1 MNKKGPRVPRAASGG
16 AGLRPAGAAA
26 GEGRATLR
34 VRAPATTANLGP
46 GFDCAAAA
54 LDLWNELVVTEGGE
68 PEREHLGVRAFSLLA
83 DPSGLDFEFTI
94 RIPRERG
101 LGSSASII
109 ALGLAAASDGP
120 IDAERLLSLGLP
132 LEGHAD
138 NLAAALA
145 GGVCLTW
152 EGRIARVADTLP
164 FTPIAVVP
172 ESRVL
177 TAEARAS
184 LPEQIPHR
192 VGAVTATR
200 AALLGAGIAKQDPEL
215 FVAALQDEL
224 HEPYR
229 AANAPVLEDV
239 RAELP
244 TGAVGATI
252 SGSGPTV
259 IVWAHNHQVDA
270 CTHELRAQFSDA
282 EVMPLRVSPAGVQRG

>member
-1 MNKKGPRVPRAASGG
+1 MTEPV
-16 AGLRPAGAAA
+16 
-26 GEGRATLR
+26 R
-34 VRAPATTANLGP
+34 VRAPATTANIGP

-54 LDLWNELVVTEGGE
+54 FDLWNELSVSDGGE
-68 PEREHLGVRAFSLLA
+68 ADRDHLGVRAFSLLA
-83 DPSGLDFEFTI
+83 DPSGFGFDFTV

-109 ALGLAAASDGP
+109 ALGLAAAMVIRGEQLDP
-120 IDAERLLSLGLP
+120 ERMLALGLP

-152 EGRIARVADTLP
+152 DGRIARVADALP
-164 FTPIAVVP
+164 ATPIAVVP

-184 LPEQIPHR
+184 LPGHVTHR
-192 VGAVTATR
+192 AAAVTAAH
-200 AALLGAGIAKQDPEL
+200 AALLGAAIAARDANL
-215 FVAALQDEL
+215 FAASLHDEL

-229 AANAPVLEDV
+229 AATAPAFDALRND
-239 RAELP
+239 LP
-244 TGAVGATI
+244 PGALGVTI

-259 IVWAHNHQVDA
+259 IVWSAHDRADECVRVLEERLGDA
-270 CTHELRAQFSDA
+270 T
-282 EVMPLRVSPAGVQRG
+282 VMQLRVSPTGVQRA

>member
-1 MNKKGPRVPRAASGG
+1 VTDPVRA
-16 AGLRPAGAAA
+16 L
-26 GEGRATLR
+26 

-68 PEREHLGVRAFSLLA
+68 PDREHLGVRAFALLA
-83 DPSGLDFEFTI
+83 DPSGLDFEFTV

-109 ALGLAAASDGP
+109 ALGLAAATAGP
-120 IDAERLLSLGLP
+120 IDPERLLALGAP

-152 EGRIARVADTLP
+152 DGRIARVAETLP
-164 FTPIAVVP
+164 FAPIAVVP

-177 TAEARAS
+177 TAEARTA
-184 LPEQIPHR
+184 LPAQIPHR
-192 VGAVTATR
+192 VGAVTAAH
-200 AALLGAGIAKQDPEL
+200 AALLGAAIAKQDPDL
-215 FVAALQDEL
+215 FVAALHDEL

-229 AANAPVLEDV
+229 AANAPVFDAV

-259 IVWAHNHQVDA
+259 IVWTHADQIDA
-270 CTHELRAQFSDA
+270 CAGELRARFA
-282 EVMPLRVSPAGVQRG
+282 EADVLPLRVSAEGAQRSSRT

>member
-1 MNKKGPRVPRAASGG
+1 MTFPV
-16 AGLRPAGAAA
+16 
-26 GEGRATLR
+26 R

-54 LDLWNELVVTEGGE
+54 LDLWNELVVAEGGE
-68 PEREHLGVRAFSLLA
+68 PDLEHLGVRAFALLA
-83 DPSGLDFEFTI
+83 DPGGLDFEFTV
-94 RIPRERG
+94 RVPRERG

-109 ALGLAAASDGP
+109 ALGLAAGTIASGAELEP
-120 IDAERLLSLGLP
+120 ERLLACGIP

-152 EGRIARVADTLP
+152 EGRIARVAETLP
-164 FTPIAVVP
+164 FMPVAVIP

-177 TAEARAS
+177 TAEARGS

-192 VGAVTATR
+192 AGAFTAAH
-200 AALLGAGIAKQDPEL
+200 AALLGAAIASQDPEL
-215 FVAALQDEL
+215 FIAALQDEL

-229 AANAPVLEDV
+229 ARHAPVLEDV
-239 RAELP
+239 RARLP
-244 TGAVGATI
+244 PGAVGATL

-259 IVWAHNHQVDA
+259 IVWAHAAQV
-270 CTHELRAQFSDA
+270 
-282 EVMPLRVSPAGVQRG
+282 EVCVLALQQRFPETSVLALGVSADGAGPV

>member
-1 MNKKGPRVPRAASGG
+1 LTAAV
-16 AGLRPAGAAA
+16 
-26 GEGRATLR
+26 R

-46 GFDCAAAA
+46 GFDCAGAAF
-54 LDLWNELVVTEGGE
+54 DLWNELAVTEGGE
-68 PEREHLGVRAFSLLA
+68 PERDHLGVRAFALLA
-83 DPSGLDFEFTI
+83 DPGGLAFDFTV

-109 ALGLAAASDGP
+109 ALGLAAATLVNGDELDP
-120 IDAERLLSLGLP
+120 ERLLALGLP

-152 EGRIARVADTLP
+152 DGRIARIASSLP
-164 FTPIAVVP
+164 CTPIAVVP

-184 LPEQIPHR
+184 LPEQVTHR
-192 VGAVTATR
+192 AASVTAAH
-200 AALLGAGIAKQDPEL
+200 AALLGAAIAAADASL
-215 FVAALQDEL
+215 FAAALHDEL

-229 AANAPVLEDV
+229 AANAPVFRAV
-239 RAELP
+239 RDHRPA
-244 TGAVGATI
+244 GAVGATI

-259 IVWAHNHQVDA
+259 IVWAEDDRADECVR
-270 CTHELRAQFSDA
+270 ELEERFSDA
-282 EVMPLRVSPAGVQRG
+282 TVLRLSVSPSGVERG